1 MKKFKFNL
9 EGLLKLRGWEEQR
22 SRQTLGAIS
31 AEIDRLE
38 RSIET
43 LAEERRYAVENWGS
57 SNRTSFRP
65 ADRMA
70 LSSQLEGIQT
80 LSAETNAALTRALK
94 QRQEAIERLNRAA
107 RAKKVVETLKERR
120 LEEYRADVE
129 RQEAKELEDVFN
141 ARRHLE
147 KEAV

>member
-22 SRQTLGAIS
+22 SRQALSSLTS
-31 AEIDRLE
+31 EIARLE
-38 RSIET
+38 QSIVTMEDD
-43 LAEERRYAVENWGS
+43 RRYAVDNWAAENMKG
-57 SNRTSFRP
+57 FRP

-80 LSAETNAALTRALK
+80 LTAETNAALTRALQ
-94 QRQEAIERLNRAA
+94 QRQEAIERLNKAV
-107 RAKKVVETLKERR
+107 RAKKVVENLKERR

-141 ARRHLE
+141 ARHRE